1 MRALEI
7 PESSRLEDLQRIKL
21 LATLVL
27 VSCFVAMVAAKLLED
42 RYPWL
47 AVVVAFAE
55 AATIGGIAD
64 WYAVVA
70 LFKRPMNLPFP
81 HTAIIPNNQNRIA
94 DNLGRFFETNFLSRD
109 QVDRKL
115 REIDFAGEMANWLAA
130 PDRSRNLARF
140 VARFIPQIIA
150 AIDEKGMIR
159 FANARLSTQLA
170 QTDIAPL
177 VGKVLQ
183 SITRDGRH
191 QALLDELLGVLHR
204 FLDDPETLTIIRA
217 KVQKE
222 LPVLFNVWR
231 ADGLILNRLVGATY
245 SLLDEI
251 KDDPDHPI
259 RAEFE
264 TFLADYIRRTRR
276 TKTFAKR
283 VDALK
288 DQILARPELAEIAES
303 IWANMRT
310 SLLDDI
316 ASPDS
321 RLVARLA
328 DLFID
333 IGTSLKSEPRLSR
346 DINAGMVLLLR
357 NVIVEQR
364 SNIAA
369 YVADQVRSW
378 DIRQLVTLIEI
389 NVGRDLQFI
398 RFNGMIIGG
407 CVGLCLFAIE
417 RLLLS

>member
-1 MRALEI
+1 MRALDR
-7 PESSRLEDLQRIKL
+7 PENVRLGELQRIKL

-27 VSCFVAMVAAKLLED
+27 MSCFAAMVAAKLLETS
-42 RYPWL
+42 YPWL

-70 LFKRPMNLPFP
+70 LFKRPLNLPFP
-81 HTAIIPNNQNRIA
+81 HTAIIPNNQHRIA

-109 QVDRKL
+109 QIDRKL
-115 REIDFAGEMANWLAA
+115 REIEFADEMANWLSS
-130 PDRSRNLARF
+130 PERSRNLARF
-140 VARFIPQIIA
+140 IARFIPQIISS
-150 AIDEKGMIR
+150 IDEKGLIR
-159 FANARLSTQLA
+159 FANARLSGQLA
-170 QTDIAPL
+170 ETNIAPL
-177 VGKVLQ
+177 VGKVMQ
-183 SITRDGRH
+183 SITKDGRH
-191 QALLDELLGVLHR
+191 QALLNELLEVLHR
-204 FLDDPETLTIIRA
+204 FLDDPETLTVIRA

-231 ADGLILNRLVGATY
+231 ADGLVLNRLVSATY
-245 SLLDEI
+245 SLLEEI
-251 KDDPDHPI
+251 KGDPEHPI

-264 TFLADYIRRTRR
+264 TFLNDYIRRTRR
-276 TKTFAKR
+276 TKAFAKR
-283 VDALK
+283 VENIK
-288 DQILARPELAEIAES
+288 QQILARPELADIAENV
-303 IWANMRT
+303 WTNMRT
-310 SLLDDI
+310 ALLNDI
-316 ASPDS
+316 AAPDS
-321 RLVARLA
+321 QLVARMS
-328 DLFID
+328 DLFVD

-369 YVADQVRSW
+369 YVAEQVRSW
-378 DIRQLVTLIEI
+378 DIRQLVTLIEL

-407 CVGLCLFAIE
+407 CVGLCLYAIE